1 MDILIATGLIVLFI
15 TAILMGAPLFAII
28 GGGAMLLFCLV
39 AGQSLVVP
47 IIEMWRL
54 ANAPGFVAIPLFI
67 FAGYLFAESNTSSR
81 LIKASDAL
89 IGWLPGGLA
98 IVTVVVCTIFTA
110 ITGASGIT
118 IIAVGGIMLPALVT
132 NRHGRNFSLGLI
144 TASGSSGVLF
154 LPSLPILI
162 YGMVANVDITELF
175 LAGVIPGLLIIF
187 LLSAYGVASGIKNRV
202 PVTPFSSK
210 QLAGSL
216 WEIKWLIPLPV
227 IIIGGIYSG
236 IITVSEAASVTAVYA
251 LVTECLIYRE
261 VSLDKL
267 IALAIQ
273 SMVMVSSI
281 LIVLAAAL
289 GLTNFLVDVE
299 VPQKLV
305 LFITAHISS
314 KVVFLLM
321 LNGFLLIVGCLMD
334 IFSAIIIVVPLI
346 APVAIQFGLDPVHLG
361 IIFLANLEIGYLTPP
376 VGVNL
381 FISSLRF
388 DTTII
393 RLYGAVLPFL
403 LLLVLAL
410 LLITYVPE
418 LSLWLVE
425 ISGKRVPVLQI

>member
-1 MDILIATGLIVLFI
+1 MGMLITTLLVFI
-15 TAILMGAPLFAII
+15 FIAAILLGAPLFAII
-28 GGGAMLLFCLV
+28 GGGAVVLFHLV

-67 FAGYLFAESNTSSR
+67 FAGYLFAESNASSR
-81 LIKASDAL
+81 LIKVSDAL

-118 IIAVGGIMLPALVT
+118 IIAVGGILMPALVS
-132 NRHGRNFSLGLI
+132 NRYGKKFSLGLI

-175 LAGVIPGLLIIF
+175 IAGIIPGLLIIL
-187 LLSAYGVASGIKNRV
+187 LLSGFGVFSGIKNKV
-202 PVTPFSSK
+202 PTTPFSVK
-210 QLAGSL
+210 RLAESL
-216 WEIKWLIPLPV
+216 WEIKWILPLPV
-227 IIIGGIYSG
+227 VVIGGIYSG
-236 IITVSEAASVTAVYA
+236 IITVGEAASVTAVYA
-251 LVTECLIYRE
+251 LTTECLIYRE
-261 VSLDKL
+261 IPFDKL
-267 IALAIQ
+267 IHLAVH
-273 SMVMVSSI
+273 SMIMVSSI

-289 GLTNFLVDVE
+289 GMTNFLVDVQI
-299 VPQKLV
+299 PQKLV
-305 LFITAHISS
+305 TIITTHISS
-314 KVVFLLM
+314 KIVFLLI
-321 LNGFLLIVGCLMD
+321 LNFFLLIVGCLMD

-346 APVAIQFGLDPVHLG
+346 APVATRFGLDPVHLG

-388 DTTII
+388 NTTII
-393 RLYGAVLPFL
+393 SLYKVVFPFL
-403 LLLVLAL
+403 LLLAAAL
-410 LLITYVPE
+410 LLITYVPD
-418 LSLWLVE
+418 LSLWMVE
-425 ISGKRVPVLQI
+425 ASGKRVPVLQF

>member
-1 MDILIATGLIVLFI
+1 MEILLTPGLVIVFLM
-15 TAILMGAPLFAII
+15 AILLGAPLFAII
-28 GGGAMLLFCLV
+28 GGGALILFSLV
-39 AGQSLVVP
+39 AGESLVVP

-67 FAGYLFAESNTSSR
+67 FAGYLFAESNASSR

-118 IIAVGGIMLPALVT
+118 IIAVGGILLPALT
-132 NRHGRNFSLGLI
+132 ANQYGRKFSLGLI

-162 YGMVANVDITELF
+162 YGMVASVDITELF
-175 LAGVIPGLLIIF
+175 IAGVIPGLLIICI
-187 LLSAYGVASGIKNRV
+187 LSGYGVVCGITNKV
-202 PVTPFSSK
+202 PVTPFSLK
-210 QLAGSL
+210 RLTVSL
-216 WEIKWLIPLPV
+216 WEIKWIIPLPV
-227 IIIGGIYSG
+227 IVIGGIYSG
-236 IITVSEAASVTAVYA
+236 IITVGEAASVTAVYA
-251 LVTECLIYRE
+251 LITECLIYRE
-261 VSLDKL
+261 ITLDKL
-267 IALAIQ
+267 ISLSIH
-273 SMVMVSSI
+273 SMIMVSSI

-305 LFITAHISS
+305 IFITAHISS
-314 KVVFLLM
+314 KVVFLLI

-346 APVAIQFGLDPVHLG
+346 APVATQFDIDPVHLG

-393 RLYGAVLPFL
+393 QLYRVVLPFL

-410 LLITYVPE
+410 ILITYIPE

-425 ISGKRVPVLQI
+425 MSGKRVPVIQL

>member
-1 MDILIATGLIVLFI
+1 MDILLGTGLTIVFI
-15 TAILMGAPLFAII
+15 AAILLGAPLFAII
-28 GGGAMLLFCLV
+28 GGGAMLLFHLV
-39 AGQSLVVP
+39 AGESLVVP
-47 IIEMWRL
+47 VIEMWRL

-67 FAGYLFAESNTSSR
+67 FAGYLFAESNASSR

-118 IIAVGGIMLPALVT
+118 IIAVGGILMPALAA
-132 NRHGRNFSLGLI
+132 NRYGRKFSLGLI

-162 YGMVANVDITELF
+162 YGMIANVDITELF
-175 LAGVIPGLLIIF
+175 IAGILPGLLIIF
-187 LLSAYGVASGIKNRV
+187 LLSGYGVACGIKNRV
-202 PVTPFSSK
+202 PVTPFSFK
-210 QLAGSL
+210 HLAGSL
-216 WEIKWLIPLPV
+216 WQIKWLIPLPV
-227 IIIGGIYSG
+227 IVIGGIYSG

-261 VSLDKL
+261 ISLNQL
-267 IALAIQ
+267 ISLTVH
-273 SMVMVSSI
+273 SMIMVSSI

-299 VPQKLV
+299 VPQRLV
-305 LFITAHISS
+305 TFITAHISS
-314 KVVFLLM
+314 KFVFLLI

-346 APVAIQFGLDPVHLG
+346 APVALQFGVDPVHLG

-388 DTTII
+388 NTPII
-393 RLYGAVLPFL
+393 QLYRMVLPFL
-403 LLLVLAL
+403 LLLVMAL
-410 LLITYVPE
+410 LLITYFPE

-425 ISGKRVPVLQI
+425 ISGKRVPVLQF

>member
-1 MDILIATGLIVLFI
+1 MNTLLLIVLIIVFI
-15 TAILMGAPLFAII
+15 AAILLGAPLFAII
-28 GGGAMLLFCLV
+28 GGSAMLLFHFV
-39 AGQSLVVP
+39 AGESLTVP

-67 FAGYLFAESNTSSR
+67 FAGFLFAESNASSR
-81 LIKASDAL
+81 LIKVSDAL
-89 IGWLPGGLA
+89 IGWLPGGLSM
-98 IVTVVVCTIFTA
+98 VTVVVCTIFTA

-118 IIAVGGIMLPALVT
+118 IIACGGLLLPALT
-132 NRHGRNFSLGLI
+132 ANRHDRSFSLGLI

-154 LPSLPILI
+154 LPSLPILL
-162 YGMVANVDITELF
+162 YGIVAGIDITELF
-175 LAGVIPGLLIIF
+175 IAGIIPGLVIVV
-187 LLSAYGVASGIKNRV
+187 LLSGYGIAYGIKNKV
-202 PVTPFSSK
+202 PVTPFSFK
-210 QLAGSL
+210 RLAGGL
-216 WEIKWLIPLPV
+216 WEIKWLLPLPFIV
-227 IIIGGIYSG
+227 IGGIYTG
-236 IITVSEAASVTAVYA
+236 VFTVGEVASVTAVYA
-251 LVTECLIYRE
+251 LITECLIYRE
-261 VSLDKL
+261 VSIDRLM
-267 IALAIQ
+267 ALGVR
-273 SMVMVSSI
+273 SMTMVSAI

-305 LFITAHISS
+305 AFITGHISS

-346 APVAIQFGLDPVHLG
+346 APVALQFGLDPVHLG

-381 FISSLRF
+381 FLSSLRF
-388 DTTII
+388 DTPIM
-393 RLYGAVLPFL
+393 RLYGMVLPFL

-410 LLITYVPE
+410 LLISYLPG

-425 ISGKRVPVLQI
+425 ISGKRVPMLQL

>member
-1 MDILIATGLIVLFI
+1 MEILLATVLIVVFLA
-15 TAILMGAPLFAII
+15 AILLGAPLFAII
-28 GGGAMLLFCLV
+28 GGGALVLFSLV
-39 AGQSLVVP
+39 AGESLVVP

-67 FAGYLFAESNTSSR
+67 FAGYLFAESNASSR

-118 IIAVGGIMLPALVT
+118 IIAVGGILMPALVA
-132 NRHGRNFSLGLI
+132 NDYGRRFSLGLI

-175 LAGVIPGLLIIF
+175 IAGVIPGLLIIT
-187 LLSAYGVASGIKNRV
+187 LLSGFGVACGIGNKV
-202 PVTPFSSK
+202 PVTPFSFK
-210 QLAGSL
+210 RLVISL
-216 WEIKWLIPLPV
+216 WEIKWILPLPV
-227 IIIGGIYSG
+227 IVIGGIYSG
-236 IITVSEAASVTAVYA
+236 IITVGEAASVTAFYA

-261 VSLDKL
+261 ISLDKL
-267 IALAIQ
+267 ISLAVH
-273 SMVMVSSI
+273 SMIMVSSI

-289 GLTNFLVDVE
+289 GLTNFLVDVQ

-305 LFITAHISS
+305 TIITAHISS
-314 KVVFLLM
+314 KIVFLLI

-346 APVAIQFGLDPVHLG
+346 APVAAQFGVDPVHLG

-393 RLYGAVLPFL
+393 RLYRVVLPFL
-403 LLLVLAL
+403 ILLVIAL
-410 LLITYVPE
+410 LLITYLPD

-425 ISGKRVPVLQI
+425 LSGKRVPVITL

>member
-1 MDILIATGLIVLFI
+1 MDILIGTGLIVVFI
-15 TAILMGAPLFAII
+15 AAILMGAPLFAIM
-28 GGGAMLLFCLV
+28 GGGSVLLFSLV
-39 AGQSLVVP
+39 AGERLVVP

-67 FAGYLFAESNTSSR
+67 FAGYLFAESDASSR

-98 IVTVVVCTIFTA
+98 VVTVVVCTIFTA

-118 IIAVGGIMLPALVT
+118 IIAVGGILMPAMAA
-132 NRHGRNFSLGLI
+132 NRYGREFSLGLI

-175 LAGVIPGLLIIF
+175 IAGILPGLLII
-187 LLSAYGVASGIKNRV
+187 LMLSAYGITCGMRNKV
-202 PVTPFSSK
+202 PVTPFSFRR
-210 QLAGSL
+210 LAVSL
-216 WEIKWLIPLPV
+216 WAIKWLIPLPV
-227 IIIGGIYSG
+227 IVIGGIYSG
-236 IITVSEAASVTAVYA
+236 IITVGEAASVTAVYA
-251 LVTECLIYRE
+251 LITECLIYRE
-261 VSLDKL
+261 VSPDKL
-267 IALAIQ
+267 ISLMIR
-273 SMVMVSSI
+273 SMIMVSSI

-289 GLTNFLVDVE
+289 GLTNFLVDME
-299 VPQKLV
+299 VPQRLV
-305 LFITAHISS
+305 TFITAHISS
-314 KVVFLLM
+314 KFVFLIM

-346 APVAIQFGLDPVHLG
+346 APVAAQFDVDPVHLG

-381 FISSLRF
+381 FLSGLRF
-388 DTTII
+388 HTPII
-393 RLYGAVLPFL
+393 QLYRMVLPFL
-403 LLLVLAL
+403 LLLILAL
-410 LLITYVPE
+410 LLITTIPD

-425 ISGKRVPVLQI
+425 TSGKRLPVIQL